1 MTDQPS
7 EDVYDVAKKAEDWE
21 VGQCPLCNQ
30 GYTVCDCPVYDEEV
44 SDG

>member
-1 MTDQPS
+1 MSDQPS

-30 GYTVCDCPVYDEEV
+30 GYTVCDCPVYDEEA
-44 SDG
+44 SDD